1 VASAAPARLKPR
13 RRRAEAWVVDP
24 SRYAFVQG
32 WGATRTT
39 LRRWNAEPWPI
50 VRVWLGGG
58 LVVAV
63 GLLAAVLLIAS
74 ISTPDPSGYAL
85 PGLNRPVTPSA
96 VGMILFRNG
105 LVLALHAFA
114 CVAGF
119 IAGSSLP
126 LQAERHSGWQRWLHE
141 KAGPAAIAFVV
152 AATTFSLCTQAYVLG
167 SAAATLSAQVRLAPV
182 VLILTLAPHA
192 LIELVALF
200 MPLAA
205 WIIASR
211 RGDWEQ
217 LLAATFTTV
226 ALAVPMLLV
235 AAALE
240 VTFWP
245 DLLRLVSARY

>member
-1 VASAAPARLKPR
+1 
-13 RRRAEAWVVDP
+13 VDP

-32 WGATRTT
+32 WTATRTT
-39 LRRWNAEPWPI
+39 LRRWNAEPWP
-50 VRVWLGGG
+50 VLRVWIAGG
-58 LVVAV
+58 LVVALA
-63 GLLAAVLLIAS
+63 LLAAVWVIAE
-74 ISTPDPSGYAL
+74 ISTPDPTGYAL

-96 VGMILFRNG
+96 VGGILFRNG

-126 LQAERHSGWQRWLHE
+126 LQAERHTGLQRWLHE

-167 SAAATLSAQVRLAPV
+167 NVAATLAAQVRISPF
-182 VLILTLAPHA
+182 VLLLTLAPHA
-192 LIELVALF
+192 LLELVALF
-200 MPLAA
+200 LPLAA
-205 WIIASR
+205 WLIASR
-211 RGDWEQ
+211 RGEWRE
-217 LLAATFTTV
+217 LLAATFSTV
-226 ALAVPMLLV
+226 ALAVPMLLL

-240 VTFWP
+240 VTLWP

>member
-1 VASAAPARLKPR
+1 MPAPLKPA
-13 RRRAEAWVVDP
+13 RRRAEAEMVDP

-32 WGATRTT
+32 WSATRTT

-50 VRVWLGGG
+50 VRVWLAGG
-58 LVVAV
+58 LVVSVA
-63 GLLAAVLLIAS
+63 LLAAVFVISTIA
-74 ISTPDPSGYAL
+74 TPDPTHYAL
-85 PGLNRPVTPSA
+85 PGLNRPVTPGA
-96 VGMILFRNG
+96 VGAILFRNG

-126 LQAERHSGWQRWLHE
+126 LQAERHTGFQRWLHR

-167 SAAATLSAQVRLAPV
+167 SAAATLAQQVALPPL
-182 VLILTLAPHA
+182 VLLLTLAPHA
-192 LIELVALF
+192 LLELMALF

-217 LLAATFTTV
+217 LLAATFSTV
-226 ALAVPMLLV
+226 ALAVPMLLL

-245 DLLRLVSARY
+245 DLLRLVSSRY